1 MLMLLTLYLIGSIM
15 EQFNNTYA
23 PVRNFAYNSTTE
35 PVHPKGD
42 DYNNTSFSKFSKLGE
57 KVPFLGSFI
66 SAAGG
71 IVSDIWQSN
80 MAQSAA
86 RYANRISRENAAR
99 ANAASIAEARAAREW
114 NSEQQQIRRMRMA
127 GLSPGLAYGQMSPST
142 AQAANI
148 QQADSHKP
156 DTPQLRGADEL
167 IKALKLM
174 IDQQQADTAAAA
186 QASNATLQGS
196 QTQLNLIDALTRN
209 QSNLTNIAE
218 VAARKDW
225 TDAQK
230 LELITLLAGK
240 QQIQNAEVENL
251 NASARN
257 ANANAAVVE
266 ATGVRAAESEISKN
280 LAAANLSKQQE
291 ESLKLEFNINNQQ
304 WSNLSKMLEDYGY
317 GDLLAPVVM
326 RVITSMAEN
335 AHVSISTIL
344 NNLTH
349 FSGSIMD
356 AVMDYLG
363 LTSESVETRTE
374 LDSFDQES
382 SYNKGRSE
390 SSGSRSHTTTTT
402 RKGRR

>member
-1 MLMLLTLYLIGSIM
+1 M

-35 PVHPKGD
+35 PVHQKGS
-42 DYNNTSFSKFSKLGE
+42 DYNNTAFSKFSKVGE
-57 KVPFLGSFI
+57 KVPFLGPII

-86 RYANRISRENAAR
+86 RQANKIARENASR
-99 ANAASIAEARAAREW
+99 ANAASISEARAAREW
-114 NSEQQQIRRMRMA
+114 NSEQNQIRRMRMA

-148 QQADSHKP
+148 QQADSHKA
-156 DTPQLRGADEL
+156 DTPQLRGSDQL
-167 IKALKLM
+167 IKALQLM
-174 IDQQQADTAAAA
+174 IAQQQADTAAAA
-186 QASNATLQGS
+186 QASNASLQGS
-196 QTQLNLIDALTRN
+196 QTQLNLIDSLTRN
-209 QSNLTNIAE
+209 QSNLAVISE
-218 VAARKDW
+218 ILSRKDL

-230 LELITLLAGK
+230 IENVTLLAGK

-257 ANANAAVVE
+257 ANANAAVTE
-266 ATGVRAAESEISKN
+266 ATGVRAVESEISKN
-280 LAAANLSKQQE
+280 IAAASLSKQQE
-291 ESLKLEFNINNQQ
+291 ESLKLEYDINNQQ
-304 WSNLSKMLEDYGY
+304 WTNLSKMLEDYGY

-326 RVITSMAEN
+326 RVITSMSQN
-335 AHVSISTIL
+335 AHVSVSTIL

-374 LDSFDQES
+374 RDSFDQES
-382 SYNKGRSE
+382 SYDKGRSE

>member
-1 MLMLLTLYLIGSIM
+1 MLDPVQNSYQVIKPYAY
-15 EQFNNTYA
+15 ENT
-23 PVRNFAYNSTTE
+23 TK
-35 PVHPKGD
+35 PVHSKGEVNGTQFD
-42 DYNNTSFSKFSKLGE
+42 GNGTLSGASLGSTAGPYGAAIGAAVGLATDLWRAHFSK
-57 KVPFLGSFI
+57 
-66 SAAGG
+66 
-71 IVSDIWQSN
+71 
-80 MAQSAA
+80 QSA
-86 RYANRISRENAAR
+86 ER
-99 ANAASIAEARAAREW
+99 ANEEAKKAADAAYARNAAEARAAREW
-114 NSEQQQIRRMRMA
+114 NSEQSQIRRMRMA
-127 GLSPGLAYGQMSPST
+127 GMSPGLAYGQMSPST
-142 AQAANI
+142 AQPATAD
-148 QQADSHKP
+148 QQDVSKADM
-156 DTPQLRGADEL
+156 PQFHSSEEFL
-167 IKALKLM
+167 KALQLL
-174 IDQQQADTAAAA
+174 IAQQQADTAAAA
-186 QASNATLQGS
+186 QASNASLQGS

-209 QSNLTNIAE
+209 QSNL
-218 VAARKDW
+218 AAISEILSRKDL

-230 LELITLLAGK
+230 IENVTLLAGK

-266 ATGVRAAESEISKN
+266 QTGVRAAESEISKN
-280 LAAANLSKQQE
+280 LASASLSKQQE
-291 ESLKLEFNINNQQ
+291 KSLKLEYNINNQQ
-304 WSNLSKMLEDYGY
+304 WQNLSEMLEDAGY

-326 RVITSMAEN
+326 RVITSMSEN
-335 AHVSISTIL
+335 AHVSVSTIL

-374 LDSFDQES
+374 RDSFDQES